1 VGERI
6 KTSVLLMIRGVTE
19 EETTSGARCK
29 FVGSSGRGV
38 GIVGATK
45 HSKVCIGRC
54 GVEEGRKGSG
64 MTVRLG
70 GEAFE
75 EMSDIIQRL
84 HPIVVGERHLEKK
97 PMNHVSSGAIYA
109 FVWPF

>member
-1 VGERI
+1 
-6 KTSVLLMIRGVTE
+6 
-19 EETTSGARCK
+19 
-29 FVGSSGRGV
+29 
-38 GIVGATK
+38 
-45 HSKVCIGRC
+45 
-54 GVEEGRKGSG
+54 